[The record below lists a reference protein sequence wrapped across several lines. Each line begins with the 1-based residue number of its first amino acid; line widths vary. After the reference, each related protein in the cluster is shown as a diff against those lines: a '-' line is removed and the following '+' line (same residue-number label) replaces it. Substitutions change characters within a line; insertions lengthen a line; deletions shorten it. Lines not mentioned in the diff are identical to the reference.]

1 MSKSFTLN
9 WEDHLA
15 NSSRLCVFVG
25 GGVSMGCKNGTGK
38 SPGSWEDLLNCAAT
52 KYGCEQKIAFKNLSL
67 PEKAEIIERERKK
80 QGASNFQFLEYIE
93 SVVDKIDGNYVNPSS
108 VHPTIADINPD
119 LIVTTNYDRILERY
133 LNEGSEPGYNV
144 WTYPG
149 RVEQIIAQSS
159 CTTDSL
165 LGDFLRSGEPLL
177 LKIHGGVPSPYAANS
192 LDGVLPEN
200 FSDDDYQ
207 IVLSETSYYKAYNSN
222 GEIPSLLRA
231 IFSTCQVIFIGYSLR
246 DGVLRDILQSAGS
259 LKGNRFRHVI
269 LQSPQSVVSEDYQS
283 AFEEIYGVAVG
294 TYSTHEKL
302 AAGLHGLKL
311 ARD

>member
-15 NSSRLCVFVG
+15 SSSRLCVFVG
-25 GGVSMGCKNGTGK
+25 GGVSMGCRNDTGK
-38 SPGSWEDLLNCAAT
+38 SPGSWENLLNSAAIH
-52 KYGCEQKIAFKNLSL
+52 YGCSQKIASENLSL
-67 PEKAEIIERERKK
+67 PEKAEIIERERKN
-80 QGASNFQFLEYIE
+80 QNVSNFDFLKYIE
-93 SVVDKIDGNYVNPSS
+93 SAVDKIDGSYVNPSS

-149 RVEQIIAQSS
+149 RVEQTIAQSS
-159 CTTDSL
+159 CTTDSF
-165 LGDFLRSGEPLL
+165 LGDFLRSGESLL
-177 LKIHGGVPSPYAANS
+177 LKIHGGVPSPFTTNS
-192 LDGVLPEN
+192 PNESTAEN

-207 IVLSETSYYKAYNSN
+207 IILSETSYYKAYNSN

-231 IFSTCQVIFIGYSLR
+231 IFSTCQVVFIGYSLR
-246 DGVLRDILQSAGS
+246 DNVLRDILQSAGS